1 MTNTVELVTV
11 TEVKEVTEVTVT
23 ATVTAEVV
31 APIVQLVLEDNRL
44 TAEQKKIVSLIY
56 DKAKES
62 VETILTASNV
72 ADAIKITQTIATV
85 IKLLEMVTF
94 NNAKIAGGD
103 KKQIALEL
111 TRDLIKDIIKDD
123 SIKANIIAMY
133 DMVAEQTLETLIDVS
148 RTLNVEIQKA
158 ASSCCAAFLNQSK

>member
-11 TEVKEVTEVTVT
+11 TEVKEVVTVT

-31 APIVQLVLEDNRL
+31 APVVQLVLEDNRL

-158 ASSCCAAFLNQSK
+158 ASSCCAAFLPK

>member
-1 MTNTVELVTV
+1 MANTVELVTV
-11 TEVKEVTEVTVT
+11 TEVKEVVTVT

-31 APIVQLVLEDNRL
+31 APVVQLVLEDNRL

-158 ASSCCAAFLNQSK
+158 ASSCCAAFLPK

>member
-1 MTNTVELVTV
+1 MANTVELVTI
-11 TEVKEVTEVTVT
+11 TEVKEVVTVT
-23 ATVTAEVV
+23 ATVTEVV
-31 APIVQLVLEDNRL
+31 APVAQLVLEDNRL

-72 ADAIKITQTIATV
+72 ADAIEITQTIATV

-133 DMVAEQTLETLIDVS
+133 DMVSEQTLETLIDVS
-148 RTLNVEIQKA
+148 RTLNVEMQKA
-158 ASSCCAAFLNQSK
+158 ASSCCAAFLPK